1 MFKRPIVRSGNRD
14 QNHAE
19 VQNALSSIGMR
30 CVDTSGVGSSHIPG
44 FPDIV
49 GYFRGRLLWY
59 EVKGEGESL
68 TLAEK
73 KFHAMFPD
81 GSILVVRS
89 GRDAIEQTYAASG
102 EKPPQF
108 MNFGGQNDSK

>member
-1 MFKRPIVRSGNRD
+1 MFKRPIVQSGNRD

-19 VQNALSSIGMR
+19 VQNALAEIGVR
-30 CVDTSGVGSSHIPG
+30 CVDTSGVGSSNIPG

-59 EVKGEGESL
+59 EVKREGESL

-73 KFHAMFPD
+73 KFHAMFPH
-81 GSILVVRS
+81 GAVLIVRS
-89 GRDAIEQTYAASG
+89 GRSAIEKTYAAVG

-108 MNFGGQNDSK
+108 MNFGGKSEK

>member
-1 MFKRPIVRSGNRD
+1 MSRKPIIRSGNRD
-14 QNHAE
+14 ANHAE
-19 VQNALSSIGMR
+19 VQNALAEIGVR

-49 GYFRGRLLWY
+49 GYFRGHLLWY
-59 EVKGEGESL
+59 EVKREGESL

-81 GSILVVRS
+81 GSIPIVRS
-89 GRDAIEQTYAASG
+89 GRDAIEKTYKAVG
-102 EKPPQF
+102 GKPPQF
-108 MNFGGQNDSK
+108 MNIQGEIK